1 MIYVPYTYNLPLM
14 TWQLCAYIYHV
25 TISLYIVV
33 VAGTCILYV
42 PGCWELS
49 IYRLDTK
56 NNLKSSAYIH
66 ALGSWGLSHYIL
78 KMNVKY
84 MYLFSE
90 FLQPFLPDSLLFA
103 QFRVH
108 FQYLRFIRRISLHVQ
123 YMIRFDYRINVH
135 V

>member
-42 PGCWELS
+42 PGCWELF
-49 IYRLDTK
+49 IYRFETH

-66 ALGSWGLSHYIL
+66 ALGSWGLSHYISL
-78 KMNVKY
+78 KWMSSTCIY
-84 MYLFSE
+84 FPPAFSTR
-90 FLQPFLPDSLLFA
+90 FLTFRTVPSPFSIFKIHST
-103 QFRVH
+103 H
-108 FQYLRFIRRISLHVQ
+108 FIACAIYDKIWL
-123 YMIRFDYRINVH
+123 
-135 V
+135 